1 MIKRFCLF
9 LHQLRQ
15 LLKSNICVKIL
26 CHFSFSTADM
36 SLPPPTNAL
45 VTTSTNV
52 QTQAQAD
59 SVPSAA
65 TLVSAAKL
73 AIQKDMPIQLDYFV
87 DSADG
92 KAFLGEDA
100 TSGDKMLVKNSEEF
114 TSHIQKIYK
123 AGEDFIIMTE
133 NSIYLVSGKIQKR
146 KIQASNLRVE

>member
-1 MIKRFCLF
+1 MSAPVAPVNTLVPATPSV
-9 LHQLRQ
+9 QA
-15 LLKSNICVKIL
+15 NP
-26 CHFSFSTADM
+26 STEA
-36 SLPPPTNAL
+36 
-45 VTTSTNV
+45 
-52 QTQAQAD
+52 
-59 SVPSAA
+59 VPSAA

-123 AGEDFIIMTE
+123 AGDDFIIMTE

-146 KIQASNLRVE
+146 KIQASNLRGE

>member
-1 MIKRFCLF
+1 MSAPVAPVAPVNTL
-9 LHQLRQ
+9 
-15 LLKSNICVKIL
+15 VPATP
-26 CHFSFSTADM
+26 ST
-36 SLPPPTNAL
+36 TNPSSEA
-45 VTTSTNV
+45 
-52 QTQAQAD
+52 
-59 SVPSAA
+59 VPSAA

-123 AGEDFIIMTE
+123 AGDDFIIMTE

-146 KIQASNLRVE
+146 KIQASNLRSE